1 MDEEYIQSC
10 KNSDNDN
17 QLEFLEDLS
26 EDEICD
32 ITEDIFLLIDEHMK
46 NEIIN
51 LSSPNFYKSMI
62 EHITDTIFDDWL
74 EFNICKD
81 DQESETYSD
90 LVEYVE
96 SLIEIYF
103 EFTDIPKRARAYSN
117 DLETENDF
125 HELSKK
131 IQYLYMQKFNG
142 NETHRFMLNNKND
155 YFHIF
160 INFILDYHQLLDII
174 NHPDISKILSNVD
187 KLFLEKIKLEEDKY
201 IDLYLRYNNHTI
213 IIKEVKSL
221 KHLGMIKIQHNID
234 KSWLEKFEEYVI
246 KKNIFIFGHSNN
258 IKQIQKNRLDEKI
271 NKYRLYIRYP
281 DLLKKLLYIRD
292 KEQKEYNKH
301 FENDDFYIY

>member
-1 MDEEYIQSC
+1 MYIKKIILIYLFLICIITFIFTQYVFQNSLVNAQNIGYSVLISFPLGIITLIFFYYFPSFILWFLINIIFVPIVKLQVYS
-10 KNSDNDN
+10 KNNYSVKHSK
-17 QLEFLEDLS
+17 E
-26 EDEICD
+26 
-32 ITEDIFLLIDEHMK
+32 K
-46 NEIIN
+46 NEKDKINVLKIITKN
-51 LSSPNFYKSMI
+51 
-62 EHITDTIFDDWL
+62 
-74 EFNICKD
+74 KD
-81 DQESETYSD
+81 
-90 LVEYVE
+90 
-96 SLIEIYF
+96 I
-103 EFTDIPKRARAYSN
+103 
-117 DLETENDF
+117 
-125 HELSKK
+125 SKK

-155 YFHIF
+155 YFYIF

-201 IDLYLRYNNHTI
+201 IDLYLRYNNHPI

-246 KKNIFIFGHSNN
+246 KKNIFIFGHSNY

>member
-1 MDEEYIQSC
+1 MYIKKIILIYLFLICIITFIFTQYVFQNSLVNAQNIGYSVLISFPLGIITLIFFYYFPSFILWFLINIIFVPIVKLQVYS
-10 KNSDNDN
+10 KNNYSVKYSK
-17 QLEFLEDLS
+17 E
-26 EDEICD
+26 
-32 ITEDIFLLIDEHMK
+32 K
-46 NEIIN
+46 NEKDKINILKIITKN
-51 LSSPNFYKSMI
+51 
-62 EHITDTIFDDWL
+62 
-74 EFNICKD
+74 KD
-81 DQESETYSD
+81 
-90 LVEYVE
+90 
-96 SLIEIYF
+96 I
-103 EFTDIPKRARAYSN
+103 
-117 DLETENDF
+117 
-125 HELSKK
+125 SKK

-174 NHPDISKILSNVD
+174 NNPDISKILSNVD

-201 IDLYLRYNNHTI
+201 IDLYLRYNNHPI

-246 KKNIFIFGHSNN
+246 KKNIFIFGHSNY